1 MKLNKFPSDSAFVL
15 RVKARQTFGALK
27 QMAALS
33 CLLAAAGA
41 PLTLSAGKAPPPPPP
56 SNYPYSLRQLSLP
69 AGASSFSASGLNS
82 LGQVVGE
89 ADFPNYQWQAYLWQT
104 NGQTVQLPL
113 LPGAQVRRAT
123 AGSITDSGS
132 LIAGSSVVYPNTNN
146 AVSYDG
152 ERATFWENTPTG
164 FQARDWNDLMPPA
177 LGIHLIISRVSSDG
191 QYAIF
196 WASTA
201 NPPTT
206 IAQVVYDASGRVS
219 GINVLDVIENSDPQ
233 SINSDGAGVVR
244 VLGATTGSSS
254 DYFLWKKTTGGE
266 ISLSQAPAGVGA
278 GAVNKLGLV
287 TGTCTNTPDALLWE
301 ETALWDVGLAT
312 DLGSLGGSSTSPRDI
327 NDAGVIVGA
336 ATLAGR
342 TAPQRAFIVN
352 NGPMTDLN
360 TLAPVGNLVL
370 QGATRINNSGQIL
383 AWGTP
388 SHSTTGV
395 EVLLTPVN
403 P

>member
-132 LIAGSSVVYPNTNN
+132 LIAGSSVLYPNTNN

-233 SINSDGAGVVR
+233 AINHDGA
-244 VLGATTGSSS
+244 
-254 DYFLWKKTTGGE
+254 
-266 ISLSQAPAGVGA
+266 
-278 GAVNKLGLV
+278 
-287 TGTCTNTPDALLWE
+287 
-301 ETALWDVGLAT
+301 
-312 DLGSLGGSSTSPRDI
+312 
-327 NDAGVIVGA
+327 
-336 ATLAGR
+336 
-342 TAPQRAFIVN
+342 
-352 NGPMTDLN
+352 
-360 TLAPVGNLVL
+360 
-370 QGATRINNSGQIL
+370 
-383 AWGTP
+383 
-388 SHSTTGV
+388 
-395 EVLLTPVN
+395 
-403 P
+403 